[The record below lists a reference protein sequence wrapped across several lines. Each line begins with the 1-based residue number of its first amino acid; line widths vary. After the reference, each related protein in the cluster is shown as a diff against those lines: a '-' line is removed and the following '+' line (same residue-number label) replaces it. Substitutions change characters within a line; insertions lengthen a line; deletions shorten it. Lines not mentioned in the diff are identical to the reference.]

1 MGSLNFKKYFI
12 SLVLVF
18 SFVFL
23 NAQTKKTTKETV
35 KKSTP
40 ASSSNADKNVKKE
53 KYSIKV
59 KVNGIKDTVCYLANY
74 YGDKQYLKD
83 TARVD
88 KKGNFTFEG
97 NTKLEGGIYLIVLPG
112 NKYFETI
119 IVNEQDFSLETDTGD
134 FVTNMK
140 IKNSNDN
147 TIFYEYLQYVNIKGN
162 KVEEIKKNIKTDSIN
177 VTKQLIEI
185 DKEVTEYRKMF
196 MDKYKSSF
204 VVKIFNATNEIVIP
218 ENPNPKDSNYAY
230 YYYRK
235 HYFDNIDWTD
245 DNILR
250 TPIFHSKLEKYINK
264 VIPQAP
270 DSMIVELDKLIAKA
284 EVNKELFKYCVWYA
298 TNNSEQSKIMGMD
311 ALTMHLYKKYYL
323 TGKAYWIDK
332 KTSDKI
338 KEQVEIKDPLL
349 LGKVIPDAYLKD
361 STDTYRRLWDVKA
374 DYTVVFFYDPNCG
387 HCQKEAPKLYEYFM
401 KHKGQVMVYAASIE
415 RKDEDW
421 KKFIVKN
428 KYTDWL
434 NVWDKGTHT
443 DFRKTYDVF
452 STPVIY
458 ILDKNKRIIAKRLG
472 ADQIEDFIENHK
484 KGKIK

>member
-1 MGSLNFKKYFI
+1 MTYPGFKKAFVG
-12 SLVLVF
+12 LVMVT
-18 SFVFL
+18 SFFGV
-23 NAQTKKTTKETV
+23 NAQTPKKTNSSPTNSTTTK
-35 KKSTP
+35 P
-40 ASSSNADKNVKKE
+40 ASG
-53 KYSIKV
+53 KYSIKI
-59 KVNGIKDTVCYLANY
+59 KVNGLKDTVCYLANY

-83 TARVD
+83 TAEVD

-97 NTKLEGGIYLIVLPG
+97 NSKLEGGIYLIVLPK
-112 NKYFETI
+112 NKYFEAI
-119 IVNEQDFSLETDTGD
+119 ITNEQNFSMETDTGD

-140 IKNSNDN
+140 IKNSTEN
-147 TIFYEYLQYVNIKGN
+147 TVFYEYLQYVHVKG
-162 KVEEIKKNIKTDSIN
+162 KQVEDLKKNLKTDSVN
-177 VTKQLIEI
+177 VTNQLIAI
-185 DKEVTEYRKMF
+185 DKEVSEYRKVF
-196 MDKYKSSF
+196 MEKHIGSF
-204 VVKIFNATNEIVIP
+204 VTKVFKATNEIEIP

-230 YYYRK
+230 HYYRN

-250 TPIFHSKLEKYINK
+250 TPIFHTKLEKYVNK

-311 ALTMHLYKKYYL
+311 ALTIHLYKKYYL
-323 TGKAYWIDK
+323 TGKAYWVDK

-338 KEQVEIKDPLL
+338 KEQVEIKEPLL
-349 LGKVIPDAYLKD
+349 LGKVIPNAYLKD
-361 STDTYRRLWDVKA
+361 STDKYRMLWDIKA

-387 HCQKEAPKLYEYFM
+387 HCQKEAPKLYEFFQ
-401 KHKGQVMVYAASIE
+401 KNKDHVMVYAASIE

-421 KKFIVKN
+421 KKFITKN

-458 ILDKNKRIIAKRLG
+458 VLDKSKRIIAKRLG
-472 ADQIEDFIENHK
+472 ADQLQDFIDNYSKAHVK
-484 KGKIK
+484 